1 MSFTPIVMR
10 SPDGRECRVGS
21 ALEREQLINRGYE
34 VVKSPATET
43 AKPSTDTAK
52 DTAAASKSAAQASK

>member
-1 MSFTPIVMR
+1 MTFTPIVMR

-34 VVKSPATET
+34 VVAAKSETSKPAEAPKTPAE
-43 AKPSTDTAK
+43 S
-52 DTAAASKSAAQASK
+52 SKTTTQATK